1 MNRSQTRRKMAKK
14 VAAASLSLIAIPL
27 GVAAYDALQ
36 VTNPAMPAVGET
48 AVGAC
53 DGDGVTTKYTYGS
66 TSNNGVKVTGVT
78 VSGIA
83 ADCANGTVGFMK
95 GTTEVAT
102 YTGNVTSGS
111 LTLATNVWTND
122 FTSVRVALYP

>member
-1 MNRSQTRRKMAKK
+1 MTEKHSRRKLAKRF
-14 VAAASLSLIAIPL
+14 ASASLALLAIPL

-36 VTNPAMPAVGET
+36 VSNPPMPAVGET

-53 DGDGVTTKYTYGS
+53 DGDGVSTTYTYGS
-66 TSNNGVKVTGVT
+66 TSNNGVKVVGVT
-78 VSGIA
+78 VSDIA
-83 ADCANGTVGFMK
+83 AECANGTVGFMT
-95 GTTEVAT
+95 GTTEVAA
-102 YTGNVTSGS
+102 YTGNVASGL

>member
-1 MNRSQTRRKMAKK
+1 MARR
-14 VAAASLSLIAIPL
+14 VVSAALALAAIPL

-53 DGDGVTTKYTYGS
+53 DGDGVITTYTYGT
-66 TSNNGVKVTGVT
+66 TSSNGVKVTGVT

-83 ADCANGTVGFMK
+83 ADCANGTVGFMD
-95 GTTEVAT
+95 GTTEVAA
-102 YTGNVTSGS
+102 YTGNVVSGS